1 MLGGL
6 VLELICRAEC
16 SVSWNGGQIDRTPL
30 DFCAARNDLNGPFEL
45 LVVKSCAKVRV
56 PVDHGLER
64 VGQLR
69 LVQWPGEVE
78 ACSKCVDVCGSV
90 TDRMEQEAFL

>member
-1 MLGGL
+1 MQCQ
-6 VLELICRAEC
+6 LERR
-16 SVSWNGGQIDRTPL
+16 SDRPNATRL
-30 DFCAARNDLNGPFEL
+30 LRARNDLNGPFEL

-78 ACSKCVDVCGSV
+78 ACSERVDVCGSV
-90 TDRMEQEAFL
+90 TDRMEQETFL